1 MGPLASLQ
9 HLSLVLVKLK
19 LDMVVVFE
27 SMLASYYFVFQNWL
41 GRLYIYRERERDLA
55 LHSVSIARDAC
66 YQIFHQINTS
76 IMIN

>member
-1 MGPLASLQ
+1 LGPLASLQ
-9 HLSLVLVKLK
+9 HLGLVLVKLK

-41 GRLYIYRERERDLA
+41 GRLYVERERDLA
-55 LHSVSIARDAC
+55 LHSVSIARDAR
-66 YQIFHQINTS
+66 YQFFHQINTS